1 MNGDT
6 ISHIMKVIEERGI
19 DAWWTDAEDDPAWV
33 MPGLQGTYMRGRDT
47 MDVWFDSGTSWTLLA
62 EQAEKPVA
70 DVYLEGT
77 DQHRGWFQSSLL
89 THITHQQAAGGAPRA
104 PYKQLITH
112 GFTLDQDGRKMSKSL
127 GNVISPNQIT
137 DGSLLPPVK
146 RKKQKGEPKADP
158 NKPAYDAM
166 GPDALRLWVA
176 SSDYT
181 KDVVIGQSVLLAVQN
196 SLHKYRVTFK
206 WLLGALS
213 DFNYEK
219 ANAHELLFVDHLA
232 LYQLQEA
239 SNAMSTAYKNYEFFK
254 ATSALNKYINIDLS
268 AFYFETL
275 KDRLYT
281 GTPRE
286 RGSAQAV
293 IFIIYQELL
302 SMMGPICPLLVEE
315 VWDHALEPL
324 KDPKTLRCGGHPLH
338 VVWRPYQAGEDARL
352 PLPSELSGKVE
363 EAIDLVS
370 AAHSAVK
377 AAQEVARA
385 QKKIGSGLECDV
397 LLCLPKNASA
407 LWKAFQETSLKQR
420 MEEELA
426 AIFVVSEVGFG
437 KESDGAMPAADTE
450 WSFLEEFDAGGVKG
464 TAVIVPPKKS
474 KCPRCWR
481 FVAPEPETLC
491 QRCESVVGESATV
504 S

>member
-1 MNGDT
+1 
-6 ISHIMKVIEERGI
+6 
-19 DAWWTDAEDDPAWV
+19 
-33 MPGLQGTYMRGRDT
+33 
-47 MDVWFDSGTSWTLLA
+47 
-62 EQAEKPVA
+62 
-70 DVYLEGT
+70 
-77 DQHRGWFQSSLL
+77 
-89 THITHQQAAGGAPRA
+89 
-104 PYKQLITH
+104 
-112 GFTLDQDGRKMSKSL
+112 MSKSL
-127 GNVISPNQIT
+127 GNVVSPDQIT

-158 NKPAYDAM
+158 NEPAYDAM

-181 KDVVIGQSVLLAVQN
+181 KDVIIGQPVLLAVQN

-213 DFNYEK
+213 DFDHGK
-219 ANAHELLFVDHLA
+219 ANAHEVFFVDRLA

-239 SNAMSTAYKNYEFFK
+239 SNAVSTAYKGYEFFK
-254 ATSALNKYINIDLS
+254 ATNALNKYINIDLS

-293 IFIIYQELL
+293 LFNIYQELL
-302 SMMGPICPLLVEE
+302 AMMGPICPLLTEE
-315 VWDHALEPL
+315 VWDHAPEAL
-324 KDPKTLRCGGHPLH
+324 KDPKTLRSGGHPLQVTWH
-338 VVWRPYQAGEDARL
+338 PYQAGEDARL
-352 PLPSELSGKVE
+352 PLPGGLSGQVE
-363 EAIDLVS
+363 EAVELVS
-370 AAHSAVK
+370 SAHSAVK

-397 LLCLPKNASA
+397 LLYLPEDASL
-407 LWKAFQETSLKQR
+407 LWKEFQGSSLR
-420 MEEELA
+420 PRIEEELA
-426 AIFVVSEVGFG
+426 AMFVVSDVGL
-437 KESDGAMPAADTE
+437 KRKANGAMPAADAD
-450 WSFLEEFDAGGVKG
+450 WNFSKGFDAGGSKG
-464 TAVIVPPKKS
+464 TAVVVPPKKS

-481 FVAPEPETLC
+481 FAAAEPETLC
-491 QRCESVVGESATV
+491 QRCKSVVGDSATP